1 MLHARR
7 LLIVLCSVI
16 WGVSTLLAQQST
28 DMASAA
34 DAAYKNKN
42 WSEAEKLYQQLT
54 ESDPT
59 VARHWYRLA
68 VSAQGQGD
76 HQKALEAFERTRG
89 KGIPASLLDYNV
101 AAVHA
106 SMGDSEKAFAE
117 LSAAVKAGFAQPD
130 QMASDADLQ
139 SLRNDSRFATLVE
152 QAKHNQ
158 APCNYTAENRQ
169 FDFWVG
175 EWNVIPTSGGPPQG
189 SSRIEKELGNCVI
202 WENWTSLGGSYAGK
216 SYNVYNP
223 NLKRWEQFW
232 VDNVGGMIHFHGGLK
247 EGVMDYWTDDI
258 PQPDG
263 TKLRRHLQFFNQG
276 PDKVRQ
282 FSQGSTDGGKS
293 WHTEYDFTYLRN
305 TPATTG
311 NGT

>member
-1 MLHARR
+1 MLHAQR
-7 LLIVLCSVI
+7 LLIALSLVV
-16 WGVSTLLAQQST
+16 WGGTALLAQQAI
-28 DMASAA
+28 DVVSAA
-34 DAAYKNKN
+34 DAAYKSKN
-42 WSEAEKLYQQLT
+42 WSEAERLYQQLT
-54 ESDPT
+54 QSEPAVT
-59 VARHWYRLA
+59 RYWYRLG

-76 HQKALEAFERTRG
+76 HQKALDSFERTRG
-89 KGIPASLLDYNV
+89 KGIPASLLDYNL
-101 AAVHA
+101 AAVRA
-106 SMGDSEKAFAE
+106 SMGDSEKAFTA
-117 LSAAVKAGFAQPD
+117 LRASVRAGFAQPD
-130 QMASDADLQ
+130 QMISDTDLQ

-158 APCNYTAENRQ
+158 VPCNYTAENRQ

-216 SYNVYNP
+216 SYNAYNP

-232 VDNVGGMIHFHGGLK
+232 VDNVGGMIHFYGGLK
-247 EGVMDYWTDDI
+247 DGVMNYWTDDI
-258 PQPDG
+258 PQADG

-293 WHTEYDFTYLRN
+293 WHVEYDFTYLRK
-305 TPATTG
+305 TPAIAS
-311 NGT
+311 NGR